1 MHVSV
6 VDEPHLIESERE
18 VSVGGYRHKTGFET
32 ALNYK
37 EMKGTMKVMLGK
49 IRLEAGRGI

>member
-37 EMKGTMKVMLGK
+37 EMKGTMKVVLGK
-49 IRLEAGRGI
+49 IRLEARRGI